1 MDIPNYVDLLA
12 IVDKKG
18 LTCEQIEE
26 GDKFDLDKDITIEVF
41 FLQEKIF
48 LLKELTFR
56 LLYLKLYTKSF
67 LFFL

>member
-26 GDKFDLDKDITIEVF
+26 GDISLN
-41 FLQEKIF
+41 
-48 LLKELTFR
+48 
-56 LLYLKLYTKSF
+56 
-67 LFFL
+67 